1 MDPEIDA
8 MSNIAAAI
16 EPLEPEARE
25 RVLRWVADRF
35 ELDLGATTRKYAK
48 PGANPLAEHEEVR
61 RSDDADGEY
70 EHLGDLYDAASPRS
84 DADKALVA
92 ALWLQKYEGQDSL
105 ESQPVNTALKHLGHG
120 IGNIT
125 RAFTALKGTK
135 PALVIQLEK
144 QGKTKQARKRYKVTR
159 AGEAHVESMI
169 ASASNAA

>member
-35 ELDLGATTRKYAK
+35 ELNLGTAARKHAK
-48 PGANPLAEHEEVR
+48 PGPTPPAERAEPNG
-61 RSDDADGEY
+61 SGGAGEY
-70 EHLGDLYDAASPRS
+70 EHFGDLYDAVSPSS

-92 ALWLQKYEGQDSL
+92 AVWLQKYEGQDSV

-159 AGEAHVESMI
+159 AGEAHVETMI
-169 ASASNAA
+169 ANASNGA